1 MLPQTNGEIASKIRQ
16 VSQPSKTYAMQMQQG
31 RMKGYVD
38 GQEAIKQAV
47 YKILRTER
55 YDSIIY
61 SWNYGVELKGLIGK
75 PMPYVKSEV
84 KRRIQEALM
93 QDDRI
98 TSVDDFT
105 FEEAKKALL
114 VQFCVHS
121 ANGDFTVNEEIA
133 I

>member
-1 MLPQTNGEIASKIRQ
+1 
-16 VSQPSKTYAMQMQQG
+16 MQQG